1 MSHNCHPLC
10 TPDLEP
16 GDPQCHLG
24 LGVTI
29 PALGGGSGRAQEPS
43 RPLEAHCG
51 DGPVLAV
58 QEQGASI
65 GLAPQHQEL
74 LVSAPA
80 WRAQPV
86 VLPVPAARMLEV
98 ALPWLAGWQE
108 EDAATP
114 LGN

>member
-1 MSHNCHPLC
+1 M
-10 TPDLEP
+10 
-16 GDPQCHLG
+16 
-24 LGVTI
+24 
-29 PALGGGSGRAQEPS
+29 
-43 RPLEAHCG
+43 
-51 DGPVLAV
+51 LAV